1 MMRRGSRKGTE
12 LPDGTVTFLLTDV
25 EASSRHWGN
34 DADATD
40 RRFEALEDLIRSRVG
55 ANDGVVIKSR
65 GEGDSAF
72 TVFDRASSAI
82 QAAYELQ
89 RALSDPSSLRVRAA
103 IHSGEARLRDG
114 DYYGVVPN
122 RTARLR
128 AIAHGRQIVVSH
140 VSAELAEPELPDAVS
155 LVRLGSF
162 RIRDWPQTTQVF
174 GVRGPGIES
183 EFPPLRILGDH
194 DHAVMTIVV
203 ADGVGTSER
212 VARMSDPE
220 VFAMQRHLDRDL
232 RNRLTDHGGAFLKMM
247 GDGCVAAFDDPC
259 GAVEFARSLVQSAG
273 TAVSCAITAGRVELV
288 GDDVVGRP
296 IYDAYKLEKRTEP
309 GQILVSTTVAE
320 LLAGTGIEVRTVDEE
335 RSAVDV
341 RAPTVPPRAP
351 TWAL

>member
-1 MMRRGSRKGTE
+1 MMRRGSRKQGD

-25 EASSRHWGN
+25 EASSRHWGS

-40 RRFEALEDLIRSRVG
+40 RHFEALEELITSCVG
-55 ANDGVVIKSR
+55 ASDGVLIKSR
-65 GEGDSAF
+65 GEGDSSFA
-72 TVFDRASSAI
+72 VFDRASSAI
-82 QAAYELQ
+82 HAAYEFQ
-89 RALSDPSSLRVRAA
+89 RALSDPTSLRVRAA

-128 AIAHGRQIVVSH
+128 AIAYGRQIVVSH
-140 VSAELAEPELPDAVS
+140 VSAELAEPELADAVS

-174 GVRGPGIES
+174 GVRGSGIES
-183 EFPPLRILGDH
+183 EFPPLRILGDR

-203 ADGVGTSER
+203 ADGVGTSKR
-212 VARMSDPE
+212 VAAMSDPE

-259 GAVEFARSLVQSAG
+259 AAIGFARSLVRSAG
-273 TAVSCAITAGRVELV
+273 ATVSCAITAGRVELV

-296 IYDAYKLEKRTEP
+296 IYAAYNLEKRTEP

-320 LLAGTGIEVRTVDEE
+320 LLAGTGIDVRTIDEE
-335 RSAVDV
+335 RSCVDAA
-341 RAPTVPPRAP
+341 AP
-351 TWAL
+351 